1 MRWPWS
7 KREKRESSFTDALV
21 TQILATASGASL
33 ALPTTI
39 AALETA
45 ANLYARAF
53 AAAKVQGPAWAQV
66 ALSPACL
73 GMIGRALIRE
83 GEIVLAI
90 DAADGELRLW
100 PAADHD
106 VTGGYDPA
114 GWVYRLNLAGPS
126 YLATRTV
133 GAEGVVHVRYAADPA
148 RPWRGVGPLDSA
160 RTTGALAASL
170 EQRLSEE
177 AGGPVGHLLP
187 VPADGGDGGDGDPLA
202 KLKADVRAARGR
214 PLLIETTSAGWGEG
228 RANAPNQDW
237 QPRRLGANPP
247 ATLPVLRDAASM
259 AVLDACGVP
268 RALAESADGTA
279 AREGWRRFV
288 MGAVEPLLG
297 IVGAEVSRKLE
308 TAVSFDLGGL
318 WAHDLQGRASAFQR
332 LVAGGVPV
340 NEALATSGL
349 LAEE

>member
-21 TQILATASGASL
+21 AQILATASGASL

-53 AAAKVQGPAWAQV
+53 AAAKIQGPAWAQA
-66 ALSPACL
+66 ALTPACRA
-73 GMIGRALIRE
+73 MIGRALIRG

-90 DAADGELRLW
+90 DAVEGELTLW
-100 PAADHD
+100 PVADHD

-114 GWVYRLNLAGPS
+114 SWTYRLNLAGPS
-126 YLATRTV
+126 FLATRTV
-133 GAEGVVHVRYAADPA
+133 GAEGVVHVRYAVDPA
-148 RPWRGVGPLDSA
+148 RPWHGVGPLDSA

-187 VPADGGDGGDGDPLA
+187 VPADGGAGDDKDPLA
-202 KLKADVRAARGR
+202 NLKADIRSAKGR

-228 RANAPNQDW
+228 RANAPNSDW
-237 QPRRLGANPP
+237 QARRLGANPP

-288 MGAVEPLLG
+288 MGSVEPLLA
-297 IVGAEVSRKLE
+297 IVGAEVAAKLE

-332 LVAGGVPV
+332 LVAGGVSV
-340 NEALATSGL
+340 QEALATSGL
-349 LAEE
+349 LTEE